1 MGKVWKSQADKVVE
15 GRMTLTLRMFK
26 KKKKSYGDLFP
37 KPPTYVYVYSY
48 VHIHIKESS
57 WSYPTQGRLRSL
69 ETIGCQITL
78 WFIGLEVSLRLPT

>member
-1 MGKVWKSQADKVVE
+1 MGKDWKSQADKVVE

-26 KKKKSYGDLFP
+26 KKKSHMETYFLS
-37 KPPTYVYVYSY
+37 PTYVYVYSY

-57 WSYPTQGRLRSL
+57 WSYPTQRRLRSL